1 VYYADNSGHF
11 IVGEMMRILLYAGP
25 APSREAVLQFSAQI
39 VQHCASSLTLVTG
52 GGAERRPLLDDAA
65 ARLRIPDHVP
75 VTLSALAG
83 NAQAAILAAARAQIY
98 DLVILG
104 RLHQPLGRLLPGAH
118 SKAIAQRLEPSVL
131 RVHGPVRPIRRI
143 LISSGGDYHT
153 FADVDVAAKI
163 AGPLGATATLL
174 HVVSQQSLL
183 FEGFQTQRITVERFL
198 AEDSSEAKTLRQ
210 ATAML
215 HERGVAC
222 ELKGR
227 IGPVLD
233 EILAELRVGSYD
245 MLVIGAHRVAS
256 ALDRILLE
264 DITDDLLDLS
274 SLPVLV
280 VKGERRVTSNE

>member
-1 VYYADNSGHF
+1 
-11 IVGEMMRILLYAGP
+11 MRILLYAGP

-39 VQHCASSLTLVTG
+39 VQRCATSLTLVSG
-52 GGAERRPLLDDAA
+52 GGAERRPLLEDAA
-65 ARLRIPDHVP
+65 ARLSIPANVP
-75 VTLSALAG
+75 VMLSALAG
-83 NAQAAILAAARAQIY
+83 NSQTAILAAARAQPY

-131 RVHGPVRPIRRI
+131 RIHGPVRPIRRI

-153 FADVDVAAKI
+153 FADVDVAAQI
-163 AGPLGATATLL
+163 AGPLGAAATLL

-183 FEGFQTQRITVERFL
+183 FEGFQARRGTVERFL
-198 AEDSSEAKTLRQ
+198 ADDSPEALTLRQ
-210 ATAML
+210 ATARL
-215 HERGVAC
+215 RDRGVAC

-227 IGPVLD
+227 VGPVLD

-264 DITDDLLDLS
+264 DITDDLLDVS
-274 SLPVLV
+274 PLPVLV
-280 VKGERRVTSNE
+280 VKGERRVEN

>member
-1 VYYADNSGHF
+1 
-11 IVGEMMRILLYAGP
+11 MRMLIYAGP

-39 VQHCASSLTLVTG
+39 VQNCATSLTLVTG
-52 GGAERRPLLDDAA
+52 GGAERRSLLEDAV
-65 ARLRIPDHVP
+65 ARLRIPEQVP
-75 VTLSALAG
+75 VTLSALPG
-83 NAQAAILAAARAQIY
+83 NSQTAILAAARAQPY

-104 RLHQPLGRLLPGAH
+104 RLHQPLGRLLPGSH

-131 RVHGPVRPIRRI
+131 RIHGPARPIRRI

-153 FADVDVAAKI
+153 FADVDVAAQI
-163 AGPLGATATLL
+163 AAPLGASATLL

-183 FEGFQTQRITVERFL
+183 FEGFQARHGTVESFL
-198 AEDSSEAKTLRQ
+198 VDDSPEAKTLRQ

-215 HERGVAC
+215 RDRGVAC

-227 IGPVLD
+227 VGPVLD

-264 DITDDLLDLS
+264 DITDDLLDVS
-274 SLPVLV
+274 PLPVLV
-280 VKGERRVTSNE
+280 VKSEGSVGGKQ

>member
-1 VYYADNSGHF
+1 MLV
-11 IVGEMMRILLYAGP
+11 YAGP
-25 APSREAVLQFSAQI
+25 APSRDAVLQFSAPIIQR
-39 VQHCASSLTLVTG
+39 CATSLTLVSG
-52 GGAERRPLLDDAA
+52 GGAERRSLLEDAA
-65 ARLRIPDHVP
+65 ARLHIPDHVP

-83 NAQAAILAAARAQIY
+83 NAQAAILAAARAQLY

-104 RLHQPLGRLLPGAH
+104 RLHQPLGRLLPGTR

-153 FADVDVAAKI
+153 FADVDIAAQI
-163 AGPLGATATLL
+163 AGPLGAAVTLL

-183 FEGFQTQRITVERFL
+183 FEGFQARRGTVEGFL
-198 AEDSSEAKTLRQ
+198 EDDSAEALTLRQ

-215 HERGVAC
+215 VERGVAC

-227 IGPVLD
+227 VGPVLD
-233 EILAELRVGSYD
+233 EILAELRVGNYD

-264 DITDDLLDLS
+264 DITDDLLDVS
-274 SLPVLV
+274 PLPVLV
-280 VKGERRVTSNE
+280 VKGEERRVTSNE

>member
-1 VYYADNSGHF
+1 ML
-11 IVGEMMRILLYAGP
+11 IYAGP

-39 VQHCASSLTLVTG
+39 VEHCASSLTLVTG
-52 GGAERRPLLDDAA
+52 GGAERRPLLEDAA
-65 ARLRIPDHVP
+65 TRLRIPKHAP
-75 VTLSALAG
+75 VTLKALPG
-83 NAQAAILAAARAQIY
+83 NSQAAILAAAQLQPY

-153 FADVDVAAKI
+153 FADVDVAAQI

-183 FEGFQTQRITVERFL
+183 FEGFQKRRKSVESFL
-198 AEDSSEAKTLRQ
+198 AEDSAEANTLRQ

-215 HERGVAC
+215 RERGVAC

-227 IGPVLD
+227 VGPVLD
-233 EILAELRVGSYD
+233 EILSELRVGSYD

-264 DITDDLLDLS
+264 DITDDLLDIS
-274 SLPVLV
+274 PLPVLV
-280 VKGERRVTSNE
+280 VKGDEGQGASE

>member
-1 VYYADNSGHF
+1 VHYADYSGYF
-11 IVGEMMRILLYAGP
+11 AVGEMMRILLYAGP
-25 APSREAVLQFSAQI
+25 APSRLAVLQFSAQI
-39 VQHCASSLTLVTG
+39 IQNCATALTLVTG
-52 GGAERRPLLDDAA
+52 GGAERRPLLEDAA
-65 ARLRIPDHVP
+65 ARLGIPEHVS

-83 NAQAAILAAARAQIY
+83 NSQTAILAAARTQPY

-131 RVHGPVRPIRRI
+131 RIHGPARPIRRI

-153 FADVDVAAKI
+153 FADVDVAAQI

-174 HVVSQQSLL
+174 HVVSQQSLF
-183 FEGFQTQRITVERFL
+183 FEGFRARRGTMERFL
-198 AEDSSEAKTLRQ
+198 ADDSPEALTLHQ
-210 ATAML
+210 ATARL
-215 HERGVAC
+215 RDRGVAC

-227 IGPVLD
+227 VGPVLD
-233 EILAELRVGSYD
+233 EILAELRFGSYD

-264 DITDDLLDLS
+264 DITDDLLDVS
-274 SLPVLV
+274 PLPVLV
-280 VKGERRVTSNE
+280 VKGEA